1 MICLEEIIILN
12 LDVLLATMQNFMIEN
27 RKNSSQ
33 FPQVGVKLWTLKK
46 KEWTEH
52 ALPLCLEILEII
64 FCSTKVTN

>member
-1 MICLEEIIILN
+1 
-12 LDVLLATMQNFMIEN
+12 MIEN

-52 ALPLCLEILEII
+52 ALPLCLEILGII
-64 FCSTKVTN
+64 FCPTEVTN